1 MSEAIY
7 LDHAAT
13 APLAPGVA
21 EAMGG
26 ALAAVPGNP
35 SSPHGPGR
43 EAAAIVAAAADEL
56 AALIGAE
63 PRELIWT
70 SGATESSNLAL
81 RGVAGFVGRGQASG
95 AHIVSV
101 ATEHPATRDT
111 LAGLAKQGIQV
122 DWLAVDGQGAID
134 LAALDAAL
142 AEGPDLVSVMQVN
155 NETGVIHDIP
165 AIAERCAAAG
175 VALHVDAAQS
185 LGRLA
190 IDVTQTPVS
199 LMSLS
204 AHKIGGPKGI
214 GALYVRRRV
223 PRIGLA
229 AQITGGGQQRG
240 LRSGTL
246 ATHQIAGFGA
256 AAAHAARD
264 GLAAQPKWARLRE
277 QLWAAIEPVGGLL
290 RNGNPAATA
299 APFLSVSV
307 AGVHG
312 AALLTGLNAGA
323 PALAVSSGA
332 ACSAAKGESS
342 HVLRAMGRSPREAG
356 ATIRF
361 SLGPGTDESAIE
373 MAAARFVSEVRRL
386 RALAAAA

>member
-1 MSEAIY
+1 MSASIY

-21 EAMGG
+21 EVMHD
-26 ALAAVPGNP
+26 ALVAAPGNP
-35 SSPHGPGR
+35 SSQHRPGR
-43 EAAAIVAAAADEL
+43 RARGVVDEAAETL

-63 PRELIWT
+63 PRELVWT

-81 RGVAGFVGRGQASG
+81 RGVAEFVGEG
-95 AHIVSV
+95 ARIVSV
-101 ATEHPATRDT
+101 VTEHPATRDT
-111 LAGLAKQGIQV
+111 LAALAKKGVTV
-122 DWLAVDGQGAID
+122 DWLAVDEYGAID
-134 LAALDAAL
+134 PADLAAAL
-142 AEGPDLVSVMQVN
+142 AEGPDLVSIMHVN

-165 AIAERCAAAG
+165 AIAAQCAAAG

-185 LGRLA
+185 LGRLP
-190 IDVTQTPVS
+190 IDVAATPIT

-214 GALYVRRRV
+214 GALYIRRRV
-223 PRIGLA
+223 PRTGLA
-229 AQITGGGQQRG
+229 AQLIGGGQQRG
-240 LRSGTL
+240 LRAGTL
-246 ATHQIAGFGA
+246 PTHQIAGFGA
-256 AAAHAARD
+256 AAAYAAQH
-264 GLAAQPKWARLRE
+264 GLAAQPEWARLRDT
-277 QLWAAIEPVGGLL
+277 LWDAIAPLGAIH
-290 RNGNPAATA
+290 RNGRREQTA

-312 AALLTGLNAGA
+312 AALVAGLNEGE
-323 PALAVSSGA
+323 PALAVSAGA

-342 HVLRAMGRSPREAG
+342 HVVRAMGRSPREAA

-361 SLGPGTDESAIE
+361 SLGAGVDKAAIE
-373 MAAARFVSEVRRL
+373 AAAQRFIDEVTRL